1 MNEIQNM
8 YSDAPDQ
15 VQAIGNS
22 IGQVE
27 DQIED
32 LQRQIDAVRDEVCNV
47 DATALVN
54 YINNVKIP
62 ELKQLYMANNATLI
76 LGPTFNSFGY
86 GTGNISDWVVND
98 STAGNIYRYQ
108 GVGWDDDTSVTTFI
122 TDYAFGNDYLYRPLT
137 SGATYG
143 LIPSRNNLQ
152 VALNILQNNQ
162 DKVEASID
170 VFERYI

>member
-1 MNEIQNM
+1 MNELQNM
-8 YSDAPDQ
+8 YADAPDQ

-22 IGQVE
+22 ISQVE

-32 LQRQIDAVRDEVCNV
+32 LQRQIDAVNDELCTVAENGLV
-47 DATALVN
+47 DYL
-54 YINNVKIP
+54 NNVKIP
-62 ELKQLYMANNATLI
+62 ELQSLYMASTATLVT
-76 LGPTFNSFGY
+76 GPTFGTIGY
-86 GTGNISDWVVND
+86 GSGNITDWVISD
-98 STAGNIYRYQ
+98 ATAGTIYSYL
-108 GVGWDDDTSVTTFI
+108 GVNWDDDTSVTQFI
-122 TDYAFGNDYLYRPLT
+122 VDYAFGNDYLTRPLT

-152 VALNILQNNQ
+152 IALNILENNQ